1 MSFVRSAYVFT
12 PTAISNC
19 ALWLDGADP
28 AGTGVVPAAGNLAT
42 WVDKSTSA
50 NNAIAG
56 TAVYPQYNTAFLNNL
71 GVVGL
76 TNAAD
81 YFTVANNLNS
91 ASLTYVF
98 VMKPT
103 TANTGG
109 YCGLLSTDTPGIYG
123 RSIALNNMVF
133 QLEYYNGFTATSITT
148 NSSTWYI
155 VSVVFNGT
163 TSITIS
169 YNGIISTY
177 SGSGTGT
184 NSSGLTIGS
193 YNNSSSY
200 TTYNANFY
208 LAEAI
213 VYTSALSQ
221 TQYQQVEGY
230 LAQKWG
236 LTSSLPVGH
245 PGKTTTIYNAQY
257 RKPNIMGT
265 LPYYATFSPRN
276 IPGCSLWLD
285 AADSSTI
292 TIQTGVSQWNDKSG
306 QGRHVTQSTT
316 SLQPVYSSASNA
328 LVFNSNAWLGIPN
341 ALAAITPTY
350 TIFVVD
356 KRASASV
363 HFFIGMHTNTGANVA
378 LILGYNGTTT
388 SHHTTAHI
396 TDCMVTIPAYAGAA
410 EPKRLARYDY
420 TGSLRDT
427 YINGGQLST
436 IQSFSATLPTWN
448 NANIGAGYY
457 TPGASGLDWWY
468 VGNIHEIIF
477 YNNVLSTGQAQQ
489 VESYLAQKWG
499 LVPSLPGGHSHA
511 TQQAG
516 ALTKVSNTI
525 ARMVGKPRPQQ
536 FLPTTIAGI
545 QMWMDGADPA
555 GTGVV
560 PSNGSVL
567 STWTDKSGKSF
578 SATGV
583 NSPTVVTNAVNS
595 KSVVSYNGSN
605 YSFSTIAAGVFST
618 AMIIFF
624 VYKVNG
630 AVTYTTPVTRGV
642 FTNGSPIDQY
652 NNTRFLGGNSYNG
665 YTSAYSHASAT
676 STSLFTQI
684 IQQSP
689 STTYNE
695 YVNGSTTSSLSV
707 TGFSA
712 SDTASYV
719 YIGTRDNKGTTFNG
733 YMCELI
739 VYNQMIGLTAQ
750 QKIEGYLAWKWGI
763 QASLPAGHPYKS
775 ARP

>member
-1 MSFVRSAYVFT
+1 MSFVRSAYAFT
-12 PTAISNC
+12 PTSISNC

-28 AGTGVVPAAGNLAT
+28 AGNGVVPAAGNLAT
-42 WVDKSTSA
+42 WVDKSSSA

-91 ASLTYVF
+91 SSLTYVLL
-98 VMKPT
+98 VKPT
-103 TANTGG
+103 TANTGSK
-109 YCGLLSTDTPGIYG
+109 CGFLSTDTPGLYG
-123 RSIALNNMVF
+123 RSIALNNMV
-133 QLEYYNGFTATSITT
+133 LEIEYYNGFALTSITT

-155 VSVVFNGT
+155 ISVVFNGT
-163 TSITIS
+163 SSITLS

-177 SGSGTGT
+177 AGSGTGT

-193 YNNSSSY
+193 YNNTSSY

-236 LTSSLPVGH
+236 LISSLPTGH

-257 RKPNIMGT
+257 RKPNVMGT
-265 LPYYATFSPRN
+265 LPYYATFSPRS

-292 TIQTGVSQWNDKSG
+292 TIQTGVSQWSDKSG

-316 SLQPVYSSASNA
+316 SFQPVYSSASNA

-356 KRASASV
+356 KRASAST

-410 EPKRLARYDY
+410 EPKRLARFDY

-448 NANIGAGYY
+448 NANVGAGFY
-457 TPGASGLDWWY
+457 TPGISGLDWWY

-489 VESYLAQKWG
+489 VESYLSQKWG
-499 LVPSLPGGHSHA
+499 LTASLPGSHSHA

-525 ARMVGKPRPQQ
+525 ARMVGTPRISI
-536 FLPTTIAGI
+536 PTTIAGI

-567 STWTDKSGKSF
+567 STWVDKSGKSF

-595 KSVVSYNGSN
+595 KSAVSYNGSS
-605 YSFSTIAAGVFST
+605 YSYSTVASGTFST
-618 AMIIFF
+618 AMNIFF

-630 AVTYTTPVTRGV
+630 AVSYAAPMTRGQ
-642 FTNGSPIDQY
+642 TNNGSPIDQY
-652 NNTRFLGGNSYNG
+652 NNVRYLGGYSYNNIQ
-665 YTSAYSHASAT
+665 SAYSHASAT
-676 STSLFTQI
+676 STTLFTQL

-695 YVNGSTTSSLSV
+695 YVNGSTTASASG

-712 SDTASYV
+712 SDAASYV
-719 YIGTRDNKGTTFNG
+719 YIGTRDDKVTMFNG

-739 VYNQMIGLTAQ
+739 IYNAMVGLAAQ

-763 QASLPAGHPYKS
+763 QASLPGGHPYAS
-775 ARP
+775 AAP

>member
-28 AGTGVVPAAGNLAT
+28 AGTGVVPSAGNLAT

-50 NNAIAG
+50 INAIAG

-109 YCGLLSTDTPGIYG
+109 NCGLLSTDTPGLYG

-133 QLEYYNGFTATSITT
+133 QLEYYNGFTATSITL
-148 NSSTWYI
+148 NSTTWYI
-155 VSVVFNGT
+155 VSVIFNGT
-163 TSITIS
+163 SSITIS

-177 SGSGTGT
+177 AGSGTGT

-193 YNNSSSY
+193 YNNTSSY

-236 LTSSLPVGH
+236 LTTSLPAGH

-257 RKPNIMGT
+257 RKVNIMGT
-265 LPYYATFSPRN
+265 LPYYATFSPIAISN
-276 IPGCSLWLD
+276 CALWLD

-292 TIQTGVSQWNDKSG
+292 TKSGSVVTQWNDKSG
-306 QGRHVTQSTT
+306 NGRNTTTIGGSPTYSSNFINLNGTSSYLVGPYVNTTQYLTMFVIATVDFSQGNYAFYYRLLSVGSTAANDYNNAAYASILHYPNSTQIGGYRNSANNYNTVTTNTTFLMCLQYDGTNSINYLNGQSPSSVASTGSFGTTSYSIGRDVGNTDGGGSYTYWPGKVGEVIIFNASLSTT
-316 SLQPVYSSASNA
+316 Q
-328 LVFNSNAWLGIPN
+328 
-341 ALAAITPTY
+341 
-350 TIFVVD
+350 
-356 KRASASV
+356 R
-363 HFFIGMHTNTGANVA
+363 
-378 LILGYNGTTT
+378 
-388 SHHTTAHI
+388 
-396 TDCMVTIPAYAGAA
+396 
-410 EPKRLARYDY
+410 
-420 TGSLRDT
+420 
-427 YINGGQLST
+427 
-436 IQSFSATLPTWN
+436 
-448 NANIGAGYY
+448 
-457 TPGASGLDWWY
+457 
-468 VGNIHEIIF
+468 
-477 YNNVLSTGQAQQ
+477 QQ

-499 LVPSLPGGHSHA
+499 LTASLPGGHSHF

-516 ALTKVSNTI
+516 ALTKVANTI
-525 ARMVGKPRPQQ
+525 ARMVGKPRVTISI
-536 FLPTTIAGI
+536 PTTIAGI

-567 STWTDKSGKSF
+567 STWVDKSGKSF

-595 KSVVSYNGSN
+595 KSAVSYNGSS
-605 YSFSTIAAGVFST
+605 YSYSTIASGTFST
-618 AMIIFF
+618 AMNIFF

-630 AVTYTTPVTRGV
+630 AVSYPAPMTRGV
-642 FTNGSPIDQY
+642 GNNGSPIDQY
-652 NNTRFLGGNSYNG
+652 NVTRYLGGGSYNG
-665 YTSAYSHASAT
+665 YSSAWSHASAT
-676 STSLFTQI
+676 STTLFTQL

-695 YVNGSTTSSLSV
+695 YVNGSTTASLSV

-712 SDTASYV
+712 SDAASYV
-719 YIGTRDNKGTTFNG
+719 YIGTRDDKVTMFNG

-739 VYNQMIGLTAQ
+739 IYNAMVGLAAQ

-763 QASLPAGHPYKS
+763 QASLPGGHPYAS
-775 ARP
+775 AAP